1 MVDKSPL
8 PVIGIPC
15 DVRTI
20 DIHPFHAVG
29 EKYIDAVA
37 HGAGAIPMLIPCF
50 GRGGDLEPLEDLY
63 AIDDL
68 LDRVDGIFL
77 PGSPSDVH
85 PHHYGDGEPR
95 EFTMLDTQRD
105 TLALPLIR
113 RVIERGI
120 PLLAVCRGIQEL
132 NVALGGTL
140 HMVLEEVDGLMAH
153 RVGKSKPRD
162 EQYLP
167 LHDIDVAEG
176 GTLRAITG
184 LGCYRVNSVHGQGI
198 ARLAPGLDVEAT
210 APDGLI
216 EAVSVRHAPVMQ
228 LGVQWHPEWR
238 FRERASD
245 HALFTAFGAAC
256 RDAAATRS
264 GA

>member
-1 MVDKSPL
+1 MMDTSPL
-8 PVIGIPC
+8 PVVGIPC
-15 DVRTI
+15 DVRMI

-50 GRGGDLEPLEDLY
+50 GKGGDLEPLEDLY
-63 AIDDL
+63 TIDGL

-85 PHHYGDGEPR
+85 PHRYGNGEPR

-105 TLALPLIR
+105 SLALPLIR
-113 RVIERGI
+113 RVIERRV

-140 HMVLEEVDGLMAH
+140 HMVLGEVDGLMAH
-153 RVGKSKPRD
+153 RTGKSTSRD
-162 EQYLP
+162 EQYQP
-167 LHDIDVAEG
+167 LHDIDVVAG
-176 GTLRAITG
+176 GMLRTIAG
-184 LGCYRVNSVHGQGI
+184 LGHYRVNSVHGQGI
-198 ARLAPGLDVEAT
+198 DRLAPGLDVEAT

-238 FRERASD
+238 FRERACD
-245 HALFTAFGAAC
+245 HALFTAFGVAC
-256 RDAAATRS
+256 RDARATGRR
-264 GA
+264 A

>member
-1 MVDKSPL
+1 
-8 PVIGIPC
+8 
-15 DVRTI
+15 
-20 DIHPFHAVG
+20 
-29 EKYIDAVA
+29 
-37 HGAGAIPMLIPCF
+37 
-50 GRGGDLEPLEDLY
+50 
-63 AIDDL
+63 
-68 LDRVDGIFL
+68 
-77 PGSPSDVH
+77 
-85 PHHYGDGEPR
+85 
-95 EFTMLDTQRD
+95 MLDPQRD

-113 RVIERGI
+113 RVIERQI

-140 HMVLEEVDGLMAH
+140 HMVLDEVDGLMAH
-153 RVGKSKPRD
+153 RIGKSKPRD

-167 LHDIDVAEG
+167 LHDIDVVDG
-176 GTLRAITG
+176 GALRAITG

-245 HALFTAFGAAC
+245 HALFTAFGTAC

>member
-1 MVDKSPL
+1 MVDKSPP

-15 DVRTI
+15 DVRMI

-29 EKYIDAVA
+29 EKYIDAIA
-37 HGAGAIPMLIPCF
+37 HGASAVPMLIPCF
-50 GRGGDLEPLEDLY
+50 GRGRDLEPLEDVY

-85 PHHYGDGEPR
+85 PHHYGNGEPR

-113 RVIERGI
+113 RVVERRI

-140 HMVLEEVDGLMAH
+140 HMVLDEVDGLMAH

-162 EQYLP
+162 EQYQL
-167 LHDIDVAEG
+167 LHDIDVVAD
-176 GTLRAITG
+176 GTLHAITG
-184 LGCYRVNSVHGQGI
+184 LGHYRVNSVHGQGI
-198 ARLAPGLDVEAT
+198 ARLAADLAVEAT
-210 APDGLI
+210 SPDGLI
-216 EAVSVRHAPVMQ
+216 EAVSVRRAPVMQ

-238 FRERASD
+238 FRERAYD
-245 HALFTAFGAAC
+245 RALFAAFGAAC
-256 RDAAATRS
+256 R
-264 GA
+264 GAVVPSPGA

>member
-1 MVDKSPL
+1 MMSPL

-50 GRGGDLEPLEDLY
+50 GEGGDLKPLEELF

-77 PGSPSDVH
+77 PGSPSDVQ
-85 PHHYGDGEPR
+85 PHLYGGEEPR
-95 EFTMLDTQRD
+95 DFTKLDIQRD
-105 TLALPLIR
+105 TLVLPLIR
-113 RVIERGI
+113 RIVERGV

-140 HMVLEEVDGLMAH
+140 HLVLEEVEGLIPH

-162 EQYLP
+162 VQYRP
-167 LHDIDVAEG
+167 MHDIDVVPG
-176 GTLRAITG
+176 GVLHAITG
-184 LGCYRVNSVHGQGI
+184 LKRYRVNSVHGQGI
-198 ARLAPGLDVEAT
+198 DRLAGALRVEAT
-210 APDGLI
+210 APDGLV
-216 EAVSVRHAPVMQ
+216 EAVSVRDVPVLQ

-238 FRERASD
+238 FRERD
-245 HALFTAFGAAC
+245 FDLALFTALGAAC
-256 RDAAATRS
+256 REATGKRRR
-264 GA
+264 A